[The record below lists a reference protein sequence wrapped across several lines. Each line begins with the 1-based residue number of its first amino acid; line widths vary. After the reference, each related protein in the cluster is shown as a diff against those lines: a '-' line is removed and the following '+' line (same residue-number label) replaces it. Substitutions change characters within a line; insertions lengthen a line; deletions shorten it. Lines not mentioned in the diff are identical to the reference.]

1 MRVAMHVRSADKA
14 PVRDGPIVGAAK
26 PAARF
31 GLHLLQMCVVMCVSL
46 GVLGALYFGAGVVL
60 GFSADSWEQ
69 APALAVLI
77 VAAVLAGSM
86 VVWMRLM
93 GMEWRPTLEM
103 AGAGIVAGA
112 LVLVGYW
119 LGIIAL
125 ADLLSSVCGVA
136 CLAMIGVM
144 MFRVRLYSGHH
155 AHAG

>member
-1 MRVAMHVRSADKA
+1 MHVRSSNKA
-14 PVRDGPIVGAAK
+14 LVRDGPISGAAK

-46 GVLGALYFGAGVVL
+46 GALGALYFGAAVVL
-60 GFSADSWEQ
+60 GFSADTWEQ
-69 APALAVLI
+69 APALSVLI

-103 AGAGIVAGA
+103 AGAAIAAGV
-112 LVLVGYW
+112 LVLAAYA
-119 LGIIAL
+119 LGMIAV
-125 ADLLSSVCGVA
+125 ADLLPSVCGVA

-144 MFRVRLYSGHH
+144 LFRVRLYSGHH
-155 AHAG
+155 AHAR

>member
-14 PVRDGPIVGAAK
+14 PVRDGPIAGATK

-46 GVLGALYFGAGVVL
+46 GVLGALYSGAALVL
-60 GFSADSWEQ
+60 GFSADTWEQ
-69 APALAVLI
+69 APALSVLI

-86 VVWMRLM
+86 VVWMRLT
-93 GMEWRPTLEM
+93 GMAWRPTLEM
-103 AGAGIVAGA
+103 AGAAIAAGA
-112 LVLVGYW
+112 LVLAAYG

-125 ADLLSSVCGVA
+125 ADLLPSVCGVA

-144 MFRVRLYSGHH
+144 LFRVRLYSGHH